1 MNSLLASCGKKWSTL
16 DSNTTSVEEVKNIN
30 QQQNTQVSFLV
41 KYGQFTG
48 RGHCN
53 CWYDIEIKAI

>member
-48 RGHCN
+48 RG
-53 CWYDIEIKAI
+53 AIATADMT